1 MFHLSRYFHGRLA
14 GSQEKAATRT
24 RARHERF
31 LSKRQ
36 HDWIGCDD
44 FALSPIDVTRSGNFK
59 STMEA
64 QQVACRNIYSLPC
77 IVE

>member
-1 MFHLSRYFHGRLA
+1 MA
-14 GSQEKAATRT
+14 TTRT
-24 RARHERF
+24 RARNEQF
-31 LSKRQ
+31 LSERQ

-44 FALSPIDVTRSGNFK
+44 FALSPIDVTRSDNFK

-64 QQVACRNIYSLPC
+64 QQVAYRNIYSLPF